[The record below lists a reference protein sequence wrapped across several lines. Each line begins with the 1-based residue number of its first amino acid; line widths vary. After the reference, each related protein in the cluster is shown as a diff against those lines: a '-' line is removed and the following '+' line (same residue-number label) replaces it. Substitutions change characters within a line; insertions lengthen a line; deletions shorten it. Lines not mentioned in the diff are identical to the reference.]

1 MMHNDSRT
9 FQTTRHDYTI
19 QADVRLIG
27 KDALIVVTGG
37 DHPHIGDVTT
47 LTATT
52 DMQTVKFPSHDGR
65 FHKDN
70 VVGEQVAKAIQAVLP
85 GSCTITSGI
94 HVDHISQ
101 AQIDAAIPMGD
112 DLGVQIK
119 TWLQQ
124 QTISASAPV
133 YYSDDEKPQ

>member
-1 MMHNDSRT
+1 MMQSDRQM
-9 FQTTRHDYTI
+9 FQTTRQNYTI

-27 KDALIVVTGG
+27 KDVLIVVTGG

-52 DMQTVKFPSHDGR
+52 ELQTVKFPSHDGR

-70 VVGEQVAKAIQAVLP
+70 VVGEQVAKVIQAVLP

-101 AQIDAAIPMGD
+101 SQIDVVVPMGH

-124 QTISASAPV
+124 QTISTSAPV
-133 YYSDDEKPQ
+133 YYSDDENPQ